1 MTDAETVLSNL
12 LHRLALPD
20 REWLDRIAIRGQ
32 DPVVPSRYRPGL
44 ASAAALAAYAAGITE
59 IWRLRGN
66 GTQSISI
73 DLAKAAVPGLRTLA
87 YVRRGRHALQLQR
100 PASERQVFF
109 ETRDGR
115 QMYLLRHAFYHEHF
129 TRLLRCLDCSPDT
142 RSIARAVSRHD
153 ALELEEILAEAKAM
167 GALARTR
174 EEWLAH
180 PQGCNLAGR
189 TPIEVR
195 RMAESEAEP
204 LAPAARPLA
213 GIRIVDMGHV
223 LAGPV
228 VSRTLAEQGADVI
241 HVSPPHMP
249 DPNHI
254 IADTTFGKRTAFAD
268 LRSPVDREELLSL
281 IAQADIFVHS
291 WRPGSL
297 EAHGLSFER
306 LAALRPGLIHANVSC
321 YGSDGPWANRAG
333 YDPFGQVVSGLAVG
347 EGSMDA
353 PVLASTFTLNDYLA
367 GYCAAAGVV
376 SALVQRA
383 QTGGSYRV
391 SVSLTGTSMWLQDL
405 GQLPASQWPDAP
417 GGVATLPQ
425 IAPEDLQLTE
435 SPMGQIEHPK
445 PIVGFSET
453 PSYWATPPRPAGAD
467 RLAWD

>member
-1 MTDAETVLSNL
+1 MAETNAVLSDL
-12 LHRLALPD
+12 LHRLALPAD
-20 REWLDRIAIRGQ
+20 EWLDRIAIRGH

-44 ASAAALAAYAAGITE
+44 ASAAALAAYGAGIAE

-66 GTQSISI
+66 GLQSIGI

-129 TRLLRCLDCSPDT
+129 TRLLSCLDCSPET
-142 RSIARAVSRHD
+142 ESIARAVRRHN
-153 ALELEEILAEAKAM
+153 ALDLEEILAEAKAM

-174 EEWLAH
+174 DEWLAH
-180 PQGCNLAGR
+180 PQGRNLQHR
-189 TPIEVR
+189 TPLEVR
-195 RMAESEAEP
+195 RIEGSDAEP
-204 LAPAARPLA
+204 LAPASRPLA
-213 GIRIVDMGHV
+213 GIRVVDMGHV

-268 LRSPVDREELLSL
+268 LRSEVDRDELLSL
-281 IAQADIFVHS
+281 IAKADVFVHS

-306 LAALRPGLIHANVSC
+306 LAELRPGLIHATVSC

-347 EGSMDA
+347 EGSVDA

-376 SALVQRA
+376 GALVQRA
-383 QTGGSYRV
+383 RLGGSYRV
-391 SVSLTGTSMWLQDL
+391 NVSLTGTSMWLQDL
-405 GQLPASQWPDAP
+405 ERLPQSHWPDAP
-417 GGVATLPQ
+417 QGVATLPP
-425 IAPEDLQLTE
+425 IAPGDLQVTA
-435 SPMGQIEHPK
+435 SPLGQIEHPR
-445 PIVGFSET
+445 PILAFSET
-453 PSYWATPPRPAGAD
+453 PSYWASPPRPAGAD
-467 RLAWD
+467 RLTWD

>member
-1 MTDAETVLSNL
+1 MAKSNAVLSDL
-12 LHRLALPD
+12 LHRLAIPSD
-20 REWLDRIAIRGQ
+20 EWLDRITIRGH

-44 ASAAALAAYAAGITE
+44 ASAAALAAYGAGIAE

-66 GTQSISI
+66 GLQSIGI

-87 YVRRGRHALQLQR
+87 YVRRGRHALQLHR

-129 TRLLRCLDCSPDT
+129 TRLLSCLDCSPDT
-142 RSIARAVSRHD
+142 ESIARAVRRHD
-153 ALELEEILAEAKAM
+153 AFELESILAEAKAM

-180 PQGCNLAGR
+180 PQGRNLQHR
-189 TPIEVR
+189 TPVEVKR
-195 RMAESEAEP
+195 SHWSDAEP
-204 LAPAARPLA
+204 LAPASRPLA
-213 GIRIVDMGHV
+213 GIRVVDMGHV

-268 LRSPVDREELLSL
+268 LRSDVDRDELLAL
-281 IAQADIFVHS
+281 IAKADVFVHS

-297 EAHGLSFER
+297 EAYGLSFER
-306 LAALRPGLIHANVSC
+306 LTELRPGLIYATVSC

-333 YDPFGQVVSGLAVG
+333 YDPFGQVVSGLAAG
-347 EGSMDA
+347 EGSVDT

-383 QTGGSYRV
+383 QVGGSYCV
-391 SVSLTGTSMWLQDL
+391 NVSLTGTSMWLQDL
-405 GQLPASQWPDAP
+405 GRLPQSQWPDAP
-417 GGVATLPQ
+417 EGIATLPP
-425 IAPEDLQLTE
+425 IAPEDLQVTA
-435 SPMGQIEHPK
+435 SPLGEIEHPR
-445 PIVGFSET
+445 PIVAFSET
-453 PSYWATPPRPAGAD
+453 PSYWASPPRPAGAD